1 MRTGRNYEEPDRAT
15 GATPV
20 AGSIFSGLD
29 GDNKLERG
37 PRSLRTLL
45 GGDPVVSRDRPI
57 RLILVDDQVL
67 FCQLA
72 REVLSGS
79 SQFLVLAEAYSG
91 QRAIELVQDLEPD
104 VVLMDVEM
112 EGINGLEAT
121 RVIRDSFPRV
131 RVVLMSIYDD
141 REYRR
146 LATEAGAIAFISKPE
161 STEGH
166 RWTA

>member
-1 MRTGRNYEEPDRAT
+1 M
-15 GATPV
+15 
-20 AGSIFSGLD
+20 
-29 GDNKLERG
+29 
-37 PRSLRTLL
+37 
-45 GGDPVVSRDRPI
+45 VSRDRPI

-166 RWTA
+166 GWTA